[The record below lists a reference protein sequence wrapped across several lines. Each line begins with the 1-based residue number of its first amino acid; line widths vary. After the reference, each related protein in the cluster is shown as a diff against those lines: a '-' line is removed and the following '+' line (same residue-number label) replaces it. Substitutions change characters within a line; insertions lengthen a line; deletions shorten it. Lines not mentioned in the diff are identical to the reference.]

1 MCLLTIVVYLSAM
14 VMSKLF
20 CAFLLLIS
28 NNVVDLGWVN
38 AHYYQRI
45 SM

>member
-1 MCLLTIVVYLSAM
+1 MCLLTTTVYLSVR

-20 CAFLLLIS
+20 YAFLLLNS
-28 NNVVDLGWVN
+28 NDVVDFGAVN

-45 SM
+45 LA

>member
-1 MCLLTIVVYLSAM
+1 MCLLTTAVYLSVAI
-14 VMSKLF
+14 MSKLF

-28 NNVVDLGWVN
+28 NNVVDLRQVN

-45 SM
+45 ST